1 MKTNNNSN
9 LAFLVHPNTRI
20 EITKFIPIQGEI
32 GMETKYSFS
41 FPIPTYQ
48 TVSRWVLCII

>member
-1 MKTNNNSN
+1 MLLNVEMKTNNNSN
-9 LAFLVHPNTRI
+9 LAFLVRPNTRI

-41 FPIPTYQ
+41 FPIPTYH
-48 TVSRWVLCII
+48 T